1 MRLTRS
7 GEYAVRCILHL
18 CSQNPGDVC
27 SRRQIAREMNIPH
40 EFLGKIAQNL
50 ARLGILEIVQGS
62 KGGYR
67 LLRSPEEI
75 TLLDVV
81 EAVTGEI
88 GLNDCVVRPDSCE
101 RSSTCAVHRVWEEA
115 RKQLRD
121 TLRRATFA
129 KLLEEGSCLAGAED
143 QHV

>member
-18 CSQNPGDVC
+18 CSQKTGHVC
-27 SRRQIAREMNIPH
+27 SRKQIALEMDIPY

-50 ARLGILEIVQGS
+50 ARHGFMEIVRGS

-67 LLRSPEEI
+67 LLRSPDEI

-81 EAVTGEI
+81 EAITGEI
-88 GLNDCVVRPDSCE
+88 GLNDCVVRPDSCQ
-101 RSSTCAVHRVWEEA
+101 RSSTCAVHRVWEDA
-115 RKQLRD
+115 REQLRD

-129 KLLEEGSCLAGAED
+129 RLLDQGSCLGPTED
-143 QHV
+143 KQD